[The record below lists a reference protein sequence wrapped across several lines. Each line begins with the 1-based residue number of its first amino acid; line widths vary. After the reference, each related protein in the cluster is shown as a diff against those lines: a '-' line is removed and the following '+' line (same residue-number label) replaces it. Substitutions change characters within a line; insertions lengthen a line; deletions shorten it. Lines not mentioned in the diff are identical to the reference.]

1 MTKLVFTCAACS
13 QPFSPVDREKPP
25 SFCRRRCCKK
35 QRKRKRQRKW
45 YNERYADDP
54 AFRDAAK
61 ERVRQYRQRQL
72 EKKLD
77 VATAVTVAV
86 TVAENAKSV
95 KRVKLA
101 ILGLAAQIGADD
113 DPAQAVEIV
122 DQWADRGLR
131 LSSGIP
137 AGP

>member
-13 QPFSPVDREKPP
+13 QPFSPVDLEKPP
-25 SFCRRRCCKK
+25 SFCRRRCCEK

-45 YNERYADDP
+45 YKERYASDP
-54 AFRDAAK
+54 AFKEAAK
-61 ERVRQYRQRQL
+61 ERVRQYRLRQL
-72 EKKLD
+72 KKKLD

-86 TVAENAKSV
+86 TVAETAKSV
-95 KRVKLA
+95 KRVSRAL
-101 ILGLAAQIGADD
+101 LGLAAQIGADN

-122 DQWADRGLR
+122 EQWADRGLR
-131 LSSGIP
+131 LSRGIP

>member
-1 MTKLVFTCAACS
+1 MAKPVFSCAACS

-45 YNERYADDP
+45 YNERYASDS

-77 VATAVTVAV
+77 VATAVTVAT
-86 TVAENAKSV
+86 TVAETAKSV
-95 KRVKLA
+95 KRVSRAL
-101 ILGLAAQIGADD
+101 LGLAAQIGADN
-113 DPAQAVEIV
+113 DPAQAAEVV
-122 DQWADRGLR
+122 NLWAERGLR
-131 LSSGIP
+131 IGGSLP
-137 AGP
+137 AGS